1 MKLKKLLVLTCSA
14 LIMNACSST
23 NDVYTSIKNDQDQD
37 TVTNITDSYRYQ
49 LPVIFHVFYM
59 NQAEKDTLSSERIS
73 FILKNVNNIWKGGIY
88 NTSPDMCVDFV
99 LAQKDDQGNTLST
112 PGIEYIKWT
121 GDSIDVNKFMNDQTG
136 VYKKYIWDPNDYINI
151 MMFPF
156 KQEAN
161 SSTTT
166 LGISDLPYT
175 TNDHELDGLTV
186 SKYTT
191 LTLNNL
197 KYAYCSA
204 INSTFAGS
212 NYDSWRYT
220 LSHKYSDWNINSS
233 IYDISVTIAHEMGHY
248 LGLHHNFTENA
259 NGDMADSC
267 ADTDYC
273 EDTPSYNRI
282 EYEDTLGHE
291 VAKMIIANGGGLSI
305 TNFHTLVKRANCSN
319 ANFDSHNLMDYSFS
333 NCDNFT
339 DDQRTRI
346 RHVLYYSPLIPGPKK
361 TSSTSNAKTRAADG
375 PVDLPIRTAK

>member
-1 MKLKKLLVLTCSA
+1 
-14 LIMNACSST
+14 
-23 NDVYTSIKNDQDQD
+23 
-37 TVTNITDSYRYQ
+37 
-49 LPVIFHVFYM
+49 
-59 NQAEKDTLSSERIS
+59 
-73 FILKNVNNIWKGGIY
+73 
-88 NTSPDMCVDFV
+88 MCVDFV
-99 LAQKDDQGNTLST
+99 LAKKDDQGNTLST

-136 VYKKYIWDPNDYINI
+136 EYKKYIWDPNDYINI

-204 INSTFAGS
+204 INSTFSGS

-220 LSHKYSDWNINSS
+220 LNHKYSDWNINSS

-248 LGLHHNFTENA
+248 LGLHHCFTENT

-305 TNFHTLVKRANCSN
+305 TNFHTLAKRANCSN
-319 ANFDSHNLMDYSFS
+319 ASFDSHNLMDYSFS

-361 TSSTSNAKTRAADG
+361 TSSTNNAKTRAVDG

>member
-1 MKLKKLLVLTCSA
+1 
-14 LIMNACSST
+14 
-23 NDVYTSIKNDQDQD
+23 
-37 TVTNITDSYRYQ
+37 
-49 LPVIFHVFYM
+49 
-59 NQAEKDTLSSERIS
+59 
-73 FILKNVNNIWKGGIY
+73 
-88 NTSPDMCVDFV
+88 MCVDFV
-99 LAQKDDQGNTLST
+99 LAQKDDQGNTLAT

-361 TSSTSNAKTRAADG
+361 TSSTSNAKSRAVDG
-375 PVDLPIRTAK
+375 PIDLPIRTAK